1 MASSKACTLEIALVL
16 RVGHLLPKSRM
27 LHFAIPKGGLRIVVM
42 TAMGTLFARFSEN
55 LFTDPQVFLT
65 WGFVLLSIPGFLLG
79 LLTLISD
86 DKSAGTM
93 REDKVGKWIYRIV
106 GVYVFYLIL
115 QIAQGKDVLEVILKP
130 FNG

>member
-1 MASSKACTLEIALVL
+1 M
-16 RVGHLLPKSRM
+16 HLLCAPSEPS
-27 LHFAIPKGGLRIVVM
+27 A
-42 TAMGTLFARFSEN
+42 FSEN

-65 WGFVLLSIPGFLLG
+65 WGFVLLSIPGFILG

-86 DKSAGTM
+86 DKNAGTM

-106 GVYVFYLIL
+106 GLYVFYLIL
-115 QIAQGKDVLEVILKP
+115 QIAQGKDVIGAILKP